1 MGTHIY
7 FFFSKKK
14 KKKKKK
20 TTLNLKM
27 ADSVA
32 MNTGGAAQWAQ
43 SDQGF
48 IVIGSLCLLVCC
60 CIMGCCCGWC
70 RQKVQGDGGTSP
82 QPRYF
87 KAQQYMTRTFRR
99 GAPPSSSGG
108 VSAQQAARDRRR
120 TQLVAKKEV
129 LLPCEFCPGK
139 FPGKSLQAHQ
149 SACPQRPRA
158 RPKSQV
164 VAQGIAPVKISVSRT
179 PAVTSPPAYNPE
191 LLAPPSAPEATQPI
205 RLKRSSS
212 RKAVRAPSDRRQIKS
227 TML

>member
-1 MGTHIY
+1 
-7 FFFSKKK
+7 
-14 KKKKKK
+14 
-20 TTLNLKM
+20 M

-164 VAQGIAPVKISVSRT
+164 VAQAKAPAKAARAKSQVIQASTGVAPVKKSVSRT